1 MQKVRML
8 VFNYTSK
15 RVKYFLEPDVIPLQL
30 SGSINTDMTT
40 ATSNELMHWGL
51 ANLWGNGQE
60 DGYAVRHGTRPVR
73 DFGRRLGKSTQDN
86 ETPGDEEN
94 FFEKA
99 FPCLF
104 PYGEGGIE
112 GLQRERVDFTEH
124 IRWALQYHDRRFRRH
139 ETFPFVAFGIQ
150 QRRSSLTSA
159 RIQMQRQTFEKD
171 ARVLSSLSV
180 EKLQKA
186 EEEEGQGKI
195 ISDPAVKLMRQHIYA
210 TAGRVIGS
218 NYAREHLRSQIWS
231 TSVMLNPPSL
241 WITINPC
248 DLHDPI
254 AQILAGEE
262 IDLNS
267 FHALL
272 GPSKE
277 TCARN
282 IAMDPYAAA
291 KFFHFIIQTTLE
303 TLFGV
308 SVTSFQVHSSE
319 GIFGWVSAY
328 FGVMESQA
336 RATLHLHILLWL
348 LNAPSMEKMHA
359 LLHTATFQQR
369 VKDFIHDNIR
379 AYLPGLESD
388 ESIGNIPNEVDVA
401 YSRPPNPSADN
412 YNDQVANLELRV
424 ARSKNLHTCDIR
436 RCLVPSKSG
445 ALICKHRAPFQ
456 KSIVDFVD
464 EQGNWGP
471 KRLHGFMN
479 GWNPALTVNLRC
491 NNDIK
496 LLTNTRDTM
505 NIAYYI
511 TSYQTK
517 KQGRNFNMSAV
528 LTKGYTF
535 HCQCPYVDTLRDQQ
549 RLLLFRLVHAIN
561 REQELA
567 APMVISYL
575 MGWGDTYHSHH
586 YSPIY
591 WASFVAE
598 LLRIYPQL
606 PTKNADH
613 R

>member
-1 MQKVRML
+1 M
-8 VFNYTSK
+8 
-15 RVKYFLEPDVIPLQL
+15 
-30 SGSINTDMTT
+30 SGSIDTDMTT
-40 ATSNELMHWGL
+40 ATSNELMQWGL
-51 ANLWGNGQE
+51 ANLWKDGQE
-60 DGYAVRHGTRPVR
+60 AGYAVRHGAKPVR
-73 DFGRRLGKSTQDN
+73 DFGRRFAGQSSND
-86 ETPGDEEN
+86 ETTGDEDN

-112 GLQRERVDFTEH
+112 GFQPETVDFTEH
-124 IRWALQYHDRRFRRH
+124 IRWALRYHDRRFRRH

-150 QRRSSLTSA
+150 QRRSSLASA
-159 RIQMQRQTFEKD
+159 RIQMQRHTFDRD
-171 ARVLSSLSV
+171 ARLLSSLTV
-180 EKLQKA
+180 DKLEQA
-186 EEEEGQGKI
+186 QEEEAQGKI

-218 NYAREHLRSQIWS
+218 NYAREQLRSQIWS

-241 WITINPC
+241 WLTINPC

-254 AQILAGEE
+254 AQVFAGEE
-262 IDLNS
+262 IDLDA
-267 FHALL
+267 FHSLL

-277 TCARN
+277 TRARN

-291 KFFHFIIQTTLE
+291 KFFHFIIRTTLE

-308 SVTSFQVHSSE
+308 SVTSFQVHSSL

-348 LNAPSMEKMHA
+348 LNAPSMETMHT
-359 LLHTATFQQR
+359 LLKSEKFQQR
-369 VKDFIHDNIR
+369 VTDFIRENIR

-388 ESIGNIPNEVDVA
+388 DSIGNIRNEVEVA
-401 YSRPPNPSADN
+401 YSRLPNPNAVN
-412 YNDQVANLELRV
+412 YDDEVANLELRV
-424 ARSKNLHTCDIR
+424 ARSKNLHTCEIR

-445 ALICKHRAPFQ
+445 PLICKRRAPFE
-456 KSIVDFVD
+456 KSLVDFVD
-464 EQGNWGP
+464 DQGNWGP

-479 GWNPALTVNLRC
+479 GWNPALTINLRC

-505 NIAYYI
+505 NITYYI

-528 LTKGYTF
+528 LTKGFAF
-535 HCQCPYVDTLRDQQ
+535 HCQRPYVDTLRDQQ

-567 APMVISYL
+567 APMVMSYL
-575 MGWGDTYHSHH
+575 MGWGDTYCSHH

-591 WASFVAE
+591 WASFVAQ
-598 LLRIYPQL
+598 LLRTHPQL
-606 PTKNADH
+606 TRRNLLSNEESQTDN